1 MQKRPKIGIIIS
13 TTRPGRFADIPTD
26 WLFNIAKERN
36 DADFEIVDLRDY
48 PMPFFEEKMALA
60 YAPTQNE
67 AALRWQKKIASL
79 DGYIFVTAEYNHS
92 IPGVLKNALD
102 YLYSEIHRKPAT
114 FVGYGGTGAAR
125 AVEHLRNILAEEQV
139 ASLKHTV
146 HIGMIEM
153 IGMLREGKSMA
164 DYPFLDDFAKRMLD
178 EIVWWANTL
187 KEGRSRE
194 LVAEAPGPAPTRNE
208 PPTWSPPPNTPKHPW
223 TGKTT

>member
-13 TTRPGRFADIPTD
+13 TTRPGRFADIPTN
-26 WLFNIAKERN
+26 WLFNIAKERD

-48 PMPFFEEKMALA
+48 PMPFFEEKVALA

-67 AALRWQKKIASL
+67 TALRWQKKIASL

-92 IPGVLKNALD
+92 ITGVLKNALD

-125 AVEHLRNILAEEQV
+125 AIEHLRNILAEEQV

-146 HIGMIEM
+146 QIGMVEM
-153 IGMLREGKSMA
+153 LGMLREGKSMA
-164 DYPFLDDFAKRMLD
+164 DYPFHDDFAKRMLD
-178 EIVWWANTL
+178 ELVWWANTL
-187 KEGRSRE
+187 KEGRSRDE
-194 LVAEAPGPAPTRNE
+194 VAEAA
-208 PPTWSPPPNTPKHPW
+208 
-223 TGKTT
+223 